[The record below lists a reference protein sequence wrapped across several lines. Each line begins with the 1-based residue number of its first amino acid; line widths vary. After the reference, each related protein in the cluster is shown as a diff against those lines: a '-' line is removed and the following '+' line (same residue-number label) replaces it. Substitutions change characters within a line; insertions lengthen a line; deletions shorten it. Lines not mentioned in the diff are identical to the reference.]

1 MNKPN
6 QSTKISITIPT
17 LWTKPLLIEQCLQS
31 LEKLIVPHNVR
42 IQIVIVSNTSQK
54 DMSENLAKIHVPE
67 SLPLMWIAQ
76 GRNTGFA
83 AATNAG
89 FKAISADFYLCLNDD
104 TQVDPNWLI
113 ELLAAQKK
121 SGADMVASRIFLAD
135 GKSLDS
141 EGFTFAWRGKA
152 EALRNR
158 KSSLNDFE
166 DHWLKNQDLL
176 PLSRA
181 DYWQEPFGPD
191 AAACLYTHKL
201 IDTVG
206 MFDESFFAYLEDVD
220 LALRA
225 RLTGMKCVLAEK
237 AVVYHHKH
245 ATSSTMSSFKAKQ
258 DFKNWWRIMVKYP
271 EKVWEVWWWQIL
283 VERARNLSGYCKQL
297 VGR

>member
-1 MNKPN
+1 MSVKNK
-6 QSTKISITIPT
+6 KVASITLPT
-17 LWTKPLLIEQCLQS
+17 LWKKPDLLLACLQS
-31 LEKLIVPHNVR
+31 LAQLHLPADIEV
-42 IQIVIVSNTSQK
+42 QIVIVSNTNEEELKKQQSK
-54 DMSENLAKIHVPE
+54 LTLPKALKI
-67 SLPLMWIAQ
+67 SWIAQ
-76 GRNTGFA
+76 GSNTGFA

-89 FKAISADFYLCLNDD
+89 FLAYEADYYLCLNDD
-104 TQVDPNWLI
+104 TQVEPNWLA
-113 ELLAAQKK
+113 ELLKIQEVT
-121 SGADMVASRIFLAD
+121 GADMVASRIYLAD
-135 GKSLDS
+135 ASTLDS

-152 EALRNR
+152 EALRSG

-166 DHWLKNQDLL
+166 DHWLKKRDFL
-176 PLSRA
+176 PSRGA

-225 RLTGMKCVLAEK
+225 RMAGMKCVLAQK

-258 DFKNWWRIMVKYP
+258 DWKNWWRIVVKYP
-271 EKVWEVWWWQIL
+271 EKVWEVWWMQIL
-283 VERARNLSGYCKQL
+283 VERGRNLSGYYKQL